1 MNNKELFKQAI
12 LDAKSVRDAAL
23 ANAKKTLEE
32 SLTPQLQSMLAK
44 KLQEMESGEDLDESE
59 EVDESVDQSG
69 LDEELD
75 LDEVLAE
82 LELDETTSTE
92 LKENYGDQGNRGFN
106 QTTATVREEEEDDFS
121 SEEEPESDD
130 DGDTDEPE
138 DDFNAP
144 EPEGGEEGI
153 SDEESISNLT
163 VGDIKDLLRDVI
175 ASELAGS
182 EGDAVD
188 GDMSSPDD
196 LGGEPGPEMGAGMH
210 DEVNPEGGSETEDED
225 IDLDEFLSELE
236 QVHENDDI
244 DEHKFGSK
252 EFRKVSA
259 SKMHENDEIDE
270 HKFGSKEFRKV
281 SASKMH
287 ENDEVD
293 EGKFGNAVKK
303 VGSGIKNVAD
313 KAKKFYKD
321 EVSPSTVKKGGK
333 YFGKSVSHETNPFAE
348 SQELNEAIK
357 TIKTLRKE
365 LNEVNLLNAKLL
377 YVNKVFKAKNLTEAQ
392 KAKVIITFDKANS
405 VNEAKLIY
413 TTLIESFNGVKS
425 TNKKPIAE
433 SRGFA
438 SKPAGVAPTKNAIV
452 DSNVERWQFL
462 AGIKKTQL

>member
-82 LELDETTSTE
+82 LELDETSNTE
-92 LKENYGDQGNRGFN
+92 LKENFGERTVGYN
-106 QTTATVREEEEDDFS
+106 QMTPQVYEAEDEEDDSEGEEDYDDS
-121 SEEEPESDD
+121 SDSTEEPS
-130 DGDTDEPE
+130 

-144 EPEGGEEGI
+144 SDDFGADGV
-153 SDEESISNLT
+153 SDEDKVSDLT

-182 EGDAVD
+182 EGDAID
-188 GDMSSPDD
+188 GDMDSPEDD
-196 LGGEPGPEMGAGMH
+196 SMQGPEMGGEE
-210 DEVNPEGGSETEDED
+210 DGINPHGGSDMEDED

-236 QVHENDDI
+236 QVHENDDL
-244 DEHKFGSK
+244 DENKFGASGFK
-252 EFRKVSA
+252 KVSPK
-259 SKMHENDEIDE
+259 KMHESDEIDE
-270 HKFGSKEFRKV
+270 NKFGASGFKKV
-281 SASKMH
+281 TAKRVN
-287 ENDEVD
+287 ETDEVD

-303 VGSGIKNVAD
+303 VAGGVKKGFD
-313 KAKKFYKD
+313 KAKKFYND
-321 EVSPSTVKKGGK
+321 EISPSSVKPGGK
-333 YFGKSVSHETNPFAE
+333 QYSNRQTLPTNKSFSEN
-348 SQELNEAIK
+348 QELNEAVR

-377 YVNKVFKAKNLTEAQ
+377 YVNRVFKAKNLSEAQ

-413 TTLIESFNGVKS
+413 NTLMESINSVKPL
-425 TNKKPIAE
+425 NKKPITE

-438 SKPAGVAPTKNAIV
+438 SKPAGVAPQKNIV
-452 DSNVERWQFL
+452 DNNVERWQFL
-462 AGIKKTQL
+462 AGIRKNQF